1 MRRAGICAVEADN
14 DAAQELGFAQFR
26 CNAPQRWRSQLAR
39 MAWQD
44 EERAGLHRQGGEFAF
59 QQTGIGIAE
68 PVDGGDGAVLVE
80 VGHAR
85 GAPPSFLRG
94 D

>member
-1 MRRAGICAVEADN
+1 
-14 DAAQELGFAQFR
+14 
-26 CNAPQRWRSQLAR
+26 
-39 MAWQD
+39 
-44 EERAGLHRQGGEFAF
+44 
-59 QQTGIGIAE
+59 
-68 PVDGGDGAVLVE
+68 VDGGDGAVLVE